1 MENKGVSGQQP
12 SLSQYFANDPPSFFD
27 ELASSKPQQMETVGG
42 DTMTLPANPQ
52 ATQQTLN
59 TNQVPLMGTTP
70 GGNTVSSNVQP
81 AAASTGV
88 NLTSNTFTGGFK
100 TPEYIENQ
108 AELEEDM
115 KIADDVR
122 NFWETPVTPNGH
134 PPLLTTPGIQTATD
148 LPDLIANAVS
158 KHLGDAELGHR
169 KIPGVDNVTQDERG
183 LRSLIAS
190 GCYRSAI
197 NLTGR
202 LLTIYGQGYGR
213 AGQPAKHSPHSLQL
227 WFTRLALL
235 AKLGEYEL
243 LQKEAEPFD
252 KLNKPDVFYEFY
264 PEMYP
269 GKTGSIACFSFRL
282 LLAEMPIYLGNPQLA
297 LDRLSE
303 LYVITNEIKLYF
315 AGKNM
320 KEAQDFWKKRE
331 FKILH
336 AIVNCAIILKK
347 YNLIDDILRSM
358 IADGGDLDKEERRA
372 LFSAWG
378 RIYLQIG
385 DVFGA
390 EQKFA
395 EARRLRKIYSQPDI
409 RDLVDKGLITVAQN
423 DFPEAYATFQKAL
436 HLESGNTMI
445 LNNMGVCLLYAGKLK
460 EAITLFERA
469 INLNPQKSLNE
480 SLLVNLSTLYE
491 LESNN
496 SKNKKLNLLRLINR
510 YKPDLNI
517 SLEICLKL
525 QTPN

>member
-1 MENKGVSGQQP
+1 MENKANNAGP

-27 ELASSKPQQMETVGG
+27 ELAGAQEKQENTSKQLNIQKPLAATV
-42 DTMTLPANPQ
+42 TNPLQTAMPTANP
-52 ATQQTLN
+52 
-59 TNQVPLMGTTP
+59 TP
-70 GGNTVSSNVQP
+70 P
-81 AAASTGV
+81 AASLSQSN
-88 NLTSNTFTGGFK
+88 NLTSTNFSGGFK
-100 TPEYIENQ
+100 PPDYIENL
-108 AELEEDM
+108 AEMEEDS
-115 KIADDVR
+115 KICDDVR
-122 NFWETPVTPNGH
+122 NFWEPPHTEPGV
-134 PPLLTTPGIQTATD
+134 PPLLTMPGIQTAKD
-148 LPDLIANAVS
+148 LPDLIAVAVA
-158 KHLGDAELGHR
+158 KHLGEGELAQR
-169 KIPGVDNVTQDERG
+169 KILGVDNVTQDERG
-183 LRSLIAS
+183 LRSLIVAS
-190 GCYRSAI
+190 CYRAAV

-202 LLTIYGQGYGR
+202 LLTIYGQGFGR

-235 AKLGEYEL
+235 AKLGEFEL
-243 LQKEAEPFD
+243 LQQEAEPFEQ
-252 KLNKPDVFYEFY
+252 LNKPDVYYEFY

-303 LYVITNEIKLYF
+303 LYVICNEIKQFY
-315 AGKNM
+315 ADKQP
-320 KEAQDFWKKRE
+320 KEAVEFWKKRE
-331 FKILH
+331 LRVLH

-347 YNLIDDILRSM
+347 YNLIDDVIRSM
-358 IADGGDLDKEERRA
+358 IVERSDLDKEERRA

-385 DVFGA
+385 DIFGA

-395 EARRLRKIYSQPDI
+395 EARRLRKIGSQPDI
-409 RDLVDKGLITVAQN
+409 RDLVDKGLITVAKN

-436 HLESGNTMI
+436 HLETGNTMI

-460 EAITLFERA
+460 DAINLFERA